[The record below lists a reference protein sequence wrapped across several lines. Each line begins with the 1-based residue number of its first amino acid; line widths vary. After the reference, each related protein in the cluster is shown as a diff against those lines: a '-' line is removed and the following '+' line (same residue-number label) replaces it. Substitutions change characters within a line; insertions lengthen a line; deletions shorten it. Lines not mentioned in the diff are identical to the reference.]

1 MAITGLESM
10 SGSQANINT
19 NVAENISRIN
29 NNGVGLDDLRN
40 LKNFYYVSTSAS
52 FTVQYSTGERQYI
65 AVSSA
70 SALTITLPPTSS
82 APTNGFMVII
92 ADTTRNSETYNIT
105 IARNGNTI
113 NGASSD
119 LTIAVN
125 GSCVWFVYSGSNNY
139 DLIFSGLTDTLIP
152 INSTVDIG
160 TSTNPFRYGYF
171 DSLDL
176 VNAVSGTQ
184 LAITKSKTGH
194 FSNILLRSSRDAN
207 TATQSGDIIAAYY
220 ASGHNGTSYFGG
232 PTAGIVFDALQNYTG
247 SAAGTGINLQAC
259 PTGSTTLTNIWSIYN
274 GQMLPTANGVED
286 LGSGS
291 LQIDN
296 IYLVNAPIVSSDPIN
311 KDNVKSFDESG
322 INPLEFIE
330 KLNRIKGFATGKRK
344 KQHIP
349 ARVYKLVKDKY
360 RYEPATYTPINHEII
375 ETDPDFPEYIKVYTG
390 RMGSFVREEK
400 HDYIA
405 KENEYVTPGRIVNH
419 SRTHTWIMAD
429 KVYQALKESN
439 ISTKNFAGLVIDN
452 SNGLSFD
459 KNGEALENS
468 EGKPVGEMG
477 IRYDEF
483 IPLALAAIAQLSEE
497 VKILK
502 SRLGI

>member
-10 SGSQANINT
+10 SGSQTNINAGVT
-19 NVAENISRIN
+19 ENISRIN

-52 FTVQYSTGERQYI
+52 FTIQYSTGERQYI

-70 SALTITLPPTSS
+70 SALTITLPPTSA

-92 ADTTRNSETYNIT
+92 ADTTQNSETYNIT

-113 NGASSD
+113 NGASSN

-125 GSCVWFVYSGSNNY
+125 GSCVWLVYSGSNNY
-139 DLIFSGLTDTLIP
+139 DLMFSGLTDTLIP
-152 INSTVDIG
+152 INTTVDIG

-171 DSLDL
+171 DSLGL
-176 VNAVSGTQ
+176 SNSVVGTQ
-184 LAITKSKTGH
+184 LAITKIKTG
-194 FSNILLRSSRDAN
+194 SAPDIYLRQARDGS
-207 TATQSGDIIAAYY
+207 TATQANDSLGGYY
-220 ASGHNGTSYFGG
+220 AMGHTGSIFLG
-232 PTAGIVFDALQNYTG
+232 PTVGVTFTARENFTG
-247 SAAGTGINLQAC
+247 SAAGSKISFRAC
-259 PTGSTTLTNIWSIYN
+259 PNGSLTLTELWSIQDGALFPVPN
-274 GQMLPTANGVED
+274 GTED
-286 LGSGS
+286 IGGSS
-291 LQIDN
+291 NQVDN

-330 KLNRIKGFATGKRK
+330 KLNSLNGLATGKRK

-360 RYEPATYTPINHEII
+360 RYEPSDYIPRNHEII
-375 ETDPDFPEYIKVYTG
+375 EIDPDFPENVKVYTG
-390 RMGSFVREEK
+390 RMGSFIREEK

-459 KNGEALENS
+459 KNGETLETPD
-468 EGKPVGEMG
+468 GKPVGEMG

-483 IPLALAAIAQLSEE
+483 IPLALAAIAQLSEK
-497 VKILK
+497 VKILE